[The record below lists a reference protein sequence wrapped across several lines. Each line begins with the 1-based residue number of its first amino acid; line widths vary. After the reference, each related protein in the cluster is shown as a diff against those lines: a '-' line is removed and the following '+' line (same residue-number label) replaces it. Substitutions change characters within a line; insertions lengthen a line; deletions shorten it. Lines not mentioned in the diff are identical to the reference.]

1 MRRPSF
7 SGHAPRSR
15 YPRPAEFIFRSSVRL
30 VAGALLL
37 HCISGFLSAQQEFFL
52 KDGDTVVF
60 YGDSITERRI
70 YSSFTET
77 YVLTRFPKLNVR
89 FVHSGWAGDTV
100 AGGAGGSLQ
109 VRLQRDVIAYKPT
122 VVTILLGMNDGHY
135 RALNESTY
143 RDFTTGYEKLVRTLK
158 DALPQVRLTLLEP
171 SPYDDITRPPRFPG
185 GYNGVLTRFGQFI
198 SALGEREKA
207 MVVDLNSAVVES
219 LTAVNAKDPSAA
231 LDFIPDRVHPGPA
244 ASLLMAEALLK
255 SWNAPAIVTEVEI
268 DSESETATRTVRTQV
283 HSILRTGGTLSWTQN
298 DEALPFPVDWQDS
311 TVSVAAYSSDFIPA
325 IDDQPLRVR
334 NLKPGDYTLRIDGQ
348 EITTYPAD
356 QFDRGINL
364 SALTTPMLK
373 QAVEVLKLT
382 NQHIGLHLSRWRVV
396 QVPLAQYGLPH
407 RNAAIADLDALE
419 REVIARQR
427 ATAQPRPHFYEIV
440 PKKSADAELLTD
452 RVSDPEVGFYE
463 RRQRGLLAS
472 DQPTADG
479 RTSA

>member
-1 MRRPSF
+1 MEYLWRPSF
-7 SGHAPRSR
+7 FRSR
-15 YPRPAEFIFRSSVRL
+15 SWESSLAAAEFIVRSSVRL

-89 FVHSGWAGDTV
+89 FVHSGWGGDTV
-100 AGGAGGSLQ
+100 AGGDGGSLQ
-109 VRLQRDVIAYKPT
+109 VRLQRDVIPYKPT
-122 VVTILLGMNDGHY
+122 VVTVLLGMNDGHY

-143 RDFTTGYEKLVRTLK
+143 SDFTTGYESLVRTLK

-171 SPYDDITRPPRFPG
+171 SPYDDVTRPPLFPG
-185 GYNGVLTRFGQFI
+185 GYNGVLARFGQFI
-198 SALGEREKA
+198 SALGEKEKA
-207 MVVDLNSAVVES
+207 MVVDLNSTVVES

-231 LDFIPDRVHPGPA
+231 RDFIPDRVHPGPA

-255 SWNAPAIVTEVEI
+255 SWNAPAIVTEAEI
-268 DSESETATRTVRTQV
+268 DAESQTVSRTVRTQV
-283 HSILRTGGTLSWTQN
+283 QSILRTGGTLSWTQN

-348 EITTYPAD
+348 EIATYPAD

-364 SALTTPMLK
+364 SAFTTPMLK

-382 NQHIGLHLSRWRVV
+382 NQHIDLHVSRWRVV

-407 RNAAIADLDALE
+407 SNAAITDLDALE
-419 REVIARQR
+419 REVIARRR
-427 ATAQPRPHFYEIV
+427 AAAQPRPHFYEIV
-440 PKKSADAELLTD
+440 LKKSADS
-452 RVSDPEVGFYE
+452 RN
-463 RRQRGLLAS
+463 
-472 DQPTADG
+472 
-479 RTSA
+479 